1 MLRRIAQTLDAM
13 GVQEALVVHGSGLDE
28 VALHGETRAM
38 RLSRHVITE
47 EVITPEDAGIER
59 APLQVVTGGDV
70 DENAARF
77 RALMDG
83 RGAQAEQDMVIL
95 NTAAL
100 LMTAGKAANLRD
112 GAEQARDA
120 LASGRAGGVLDAYV
134 KTSNG

>member
-1 MLRRIAQTLDAM
+1 M
-13 GVQEALVVHGSGLDE
+13 
-28 VALHGETRAM
+28 
-38 RLSRHVITE
+38 
-47 EVITPEDAGIER
+47 
-59 APLQVVTGGDV
+59 VTGGDV